1 MRQLW
6 IYKENPI
13 KHFSIYIGPLTE
25 MAKNR
30 MVENESKQIYKK
42 GESSMNAEERY
53 HNNQQYLRAT
63 SYMKRMFDTGLIT
76 KEQMRKAIRY
86 YAEKF
91 DSSIRIFL

>member
-1 MRQLW
+1 
-6 IYKENPI
+6 
-13 KHFSIYIGPLTE
+13 
-25 MAKNR
+25 
-30 MVENESKQIYKK
+30 
-42 GESSMNAEERY
+42 MNAEERY